1 MNRPIVSKE
10 VNQYSK
16 NLQQRKVRGKMAS
29 LVIST
34 KHLRIINTNPQ
45 NLQKVEEKGTFIH
58 SNRLVIH

>member
-16 NLQQRKVRGKMAS
+16 NSQQEKVGGKMAT

-45 NLQKVEEKGTFIH
+45 NLQKVEREHSFI
-58 SNRLVIH
+58 LIGW